1 MQAEPAGEGEG
12 RHGGKGRV
20 KGCCC
25 QVTTQ
30 VTGAQTHWAL
40 EAGEDRSVL
49 FLSASSAGLGG
60 KEFEGVTQIR

>member
-40 EAGEDRSVL
+40 EAGEDPTPPLPSP
-49 FLSASSAGLGG
+49 AGGQGG
-60 KEFEGVTQIR
+60 